1 MSKKDIKY
9 YLGLDIG
16 TNSVGWAVTDKNY
29 NLLRAKGKDLWGVRL
44 FDEAS
49 TAAERRGF
57 RSSRRRNARKKE
69 RIKLLQEMF
78 AEEIYKVDP
87 AFFERIKDSKF
98 LKEDKTDKECIFS
111 LFNDEGFTDREYHE
125 KYPTI
130 YHLRKE
136 LIESNEKHDIRL
148 IYLAIAHIIKN
159 RGHFLFGDK
168 NIESVKNFDEAK
180 DSFKSGLNDLEIT
193 VNILDEE
200 KLENLIKTKNMTK
213 KDKSAEIFNIISIK
227 YENKIDLKLDE
238 GKIKEV
244 IKLITGQKANLK
256 KLFDDESIIDE
267 SDKVISITFDG
278 DKYEEEIGKYESIL
292 SDEKIGILNKFKRVY
307 DWSILAN
314 ILDGEENIS
323 DAKVKIYEKHKCD
336 LKDLKKIV
344 KQYIP
349 EVEKEIFDIPGKEN
363 YVAYTGYCIKNK
375 RKVYVKDSCTQ
386 EEFCDYLNKKLKNIE
401 NNDDE
406 VLCRIKEEISSD
418 KYSFM
423 PKQVSKKNSVIPYQ
437 LNLAE
442 LEKILKNASKHY
454 DFLNEK
460 DSKGYVTREK
470 IEKLLTFRIP
480 YYVGPLNDRH
490 KESGF
495 CWIEKKSNEK
505 IYPWNFD
512 EIVDK
517 EASAEKFIMRMTN
530 KCTYLLGEDVLPDQS
545 ILYSKFKVLNE
556 LNNLKINGVKPPVET
571 KKKIFKELFL
581 RETKITEKKI
591 KTFFKREYGEDIK
604 ISGIDGDFKNN
615 MSSYIKLSKI
625 IDDIDNNMDM
635 VENIILWSTVLGSE
649 KKMLKKKISK
659 EYGSCLSE
667 NKINNIVN
675 IQFSGWG
682 RLSRK
687 LLTEIKSNIDG
698 NENIGIIDAMYNTNY
713 NLMQLLS
720 NEFSYK
726 EEIESINRKIN
737 ESKEIENIDYERIME
752 DLYVSPAVKRSIW
765 QTVLIVEE
773 IKEVLGCDPEK
784 IFVEMT
790 RKDGEKK
797 RTVSRKKDIEDKLK
811 KCKESEHEYIKEFK
825 SREMSRLD
833 SLDESQLRSKKLYL
847 YYTQMGRDMYTGEVI
862 EFSELIKSNNK
873 YYDIDH
879 IYPRSKT
886 KDDSIIKNLVLTN
899 SQSNKDKGD
908 KYPISPS
915 IQNKMAPFWKI
926 LKDKDLISK
935 EKYNRLMRKDELTE
949 NELASFIERQLVFTA
964 QSTKAVT
971 NILQRIMKNSQIVYA
986 KAENTSDFR
995 KEIIDFVKVREV
1007 NDYHHAHDA
1016 YLAIVVGNVYDVKF
1030 TRNALKFIK
1039 SGKEYSLKDKV
1050 LYSREIKSE
1059 DGVAWI
1065 PGDDGTKKTV
1075 MKVLNKNSILVT
1087 KHSYCSKGKLFKQN
1101 IVSKNEIKSP
1111 ENYIRIKNDDRL
1123 DVTKYGGYS
1132 DKEISYFIMI
1142 EHTLKNRRVRTI
1154 ESIPKYLVNIYKDK
1168 DEIIKVY
1175 LREAEI
1181 QYKDMTIIEKEI
1193 KKNSLFEI
1201 NGYKMYINSK
1211 TGNQI
1216 YFSNANQLKLDNSN
1230 SQYIKLIA
1238 KCINNEIENSAILN
1252 SLGVTKERN
1261 NEIFMLFKEKMKNTV
1276 YNKRPVINSVYE
1288 SMENGLNKFSNLEEY
1303 NQIKQL
1309 MNILKVFRITFE
1321 KIDTKMIGGSANS
1334 GILKRSKNFT
1344 SEDRVILINQ
1354 SPTGIYERRINLLSD
1369 ELANSCNKK

>member
-180 DSFKSGLNDLEIT
+180 ESFKSGLNDLEIT

-267 SDKVISITFDG
+267 SDKAISITFDG

-292 SDEKIGILNKFKRVY
+292 GDEKIGILNKFKRVY

-323 DAKVKIYEKHKCD
+323 DAKVKIYEKHKLD

-591 KTFFKREYGEDIK
+591 KTFFKREYGEDVK

-698 NENIGIIDAMYNTNY
+698 NENVGIIDAMYNTNY

-773 IKEVLGCDPEK
+773 IKEVLGCEPEK

-825 SREMSRLD
+825 SREMSSLE
-833 SLDESQLRSKKLYL
+833 SLDESQLRSKKIYL
-847 YYTQMGRDMYTGEVI
+847 YYTQMGRDIYTGEVI
-862 EFSELIKSNNK
+862 EFSELIKNNNK
-873 YYDIDH
+873 YDIDH

-915 IQNKMAPFWKI
+915 IQNKMASFWKI

-935 EKYNRLMRKDELTE
+935 EKYNRLTRKDELTE

-1039 SGKEYSLKDKV
+1039 SGKWYSLKDEV
-1050 LYSREIKSE
+1050 LYSKDIKSKDE
-1059 DGVAWI
+1059 VAWI
-1065 PGDDGTKKTV
+1065 KGDDGTKKTV